1 SVGVAIAAV
10 ARGRRSW
17 ARPADRAMAAAKL
30 GGDLEHAAPAHRE
43 PTRSRSP
50 GEWLE
55 HSPILTVLVVALGAV
70 YLVRYFRQS
79 HQALNA
85 VNLNVVNLA
94 FLLAGFALHGTP

>member
-1 SVGVAIAAV
+1 EIAAV
-10 ARGRRSW
+10 ALVMYS
-17 ARPADRAMAAAKL
+17 ATPPADRAMTAEKL
-30 GGDLEHAAPAHRE
+30 GVDLEDAAPAHRE